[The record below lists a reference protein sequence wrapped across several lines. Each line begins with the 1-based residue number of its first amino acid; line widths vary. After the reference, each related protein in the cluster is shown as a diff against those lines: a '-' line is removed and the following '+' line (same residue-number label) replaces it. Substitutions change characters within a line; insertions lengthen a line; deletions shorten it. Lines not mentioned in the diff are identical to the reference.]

1 MAAGEVAISLP
12 DEAATLALG
21 RRLAALVASGDV
33 IALWGGLGAG
43 KTTLARGF
51 VAGLAARAGLAPE
64 EVPSPSFPLV
74 EVYELGEFVLWHFDL
89 YRIED
94 PAELEELG
102 FAEALGGGITLIE
115 WPERAGDFLPEAR
128 LDIHLEWDGAGRRAR
143 VRGRRLAGDLSRLEA
158 P

>member
-94 PAELEELG
+94 PA
-102 FAEALGGGITLIE
+102 GGGITLIE